1 MPVAAVAAVAML
13 VIVFLEAGAA
23 NRGEAHVVDHVLQP
37 FPSTPLHRHV
47 THIAAARNA
56 SVVQGRILAWGVAM
70 DFPVRVSQIVLWIIV
85 CIHDMQ
91 STKNIQRRV

>member
-37 FPSTPLHRHV
+37 FPSTPLHRH
-47 THIAAARNA
+47 
-56 SVVQGRILAWGVAM
+56 
-70 DFPVRVSQIVLWIIV
+70 
-85 CIHDMQ
+85 
-91 STKNIQRRV
+91 